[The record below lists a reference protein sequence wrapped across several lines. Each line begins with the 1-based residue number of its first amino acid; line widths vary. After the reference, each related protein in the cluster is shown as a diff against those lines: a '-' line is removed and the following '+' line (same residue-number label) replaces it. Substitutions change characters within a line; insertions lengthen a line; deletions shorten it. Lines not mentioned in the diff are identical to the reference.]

1 MTPTEHFHPEIETMS
16 AGDMRALQARRWQE
30 QRAYLAAHSG
40 FYRTKLGQ
48 ALDRDLDLDA
58 LQDLPLTD
66 KEELRASQE
75 AAYPYG
81 DYLTCPETK
90 VVRLHR
96 TSGTTGRSLIL
107 ANSRADARII
117 AGQGARGMW
126 ASGLRP
132 GDRVVHCLNYQMWTG
147 GVTDHLT
154 LEETGATVL
163 PFGVGNTKRLI
174 EVIRELGINVISS
187 TPSYPALLKKVLRE
201 EFDLAPRDL
210 GLRLALFG
218 GEAGLDNPD
227 FRRAME
233 DEWGFGVR
241 NANFGLSEVMST
253 MGAQCEHGTDLHF
266 LSDDVVFVELLDPG
280 TGHRLPIREGT
291 TGELVCTH
299 LKKECQPLVRYRTR
313 DVLTVTGTGRCA
325 CGRTSMRFRV
335 SGRTDD
341 MFNVRGIN
349 IFPSAIQKVLAA
361 ATELTTGHF
370 RIRLQGPGPY
380 DRVQIRAE
388 AAAGLAEAGWAT
400 AARQLEARIRDVTG
414 ASAEIEIIPFE
425 ALPRTDGKTSLIE
438 RIPA

>member
-1 MTPTEHFHPEIETMS
+1 MTTTDLFHPDIETMS
-16 AGDMRALQARRWQE
+16 ARDMRELQERKWAR
-30 QRAYLAAHSG
+30 QRAYLAAKSA
-40 FYRTKLGQ
+40 FYREKFGD
-48 ALDRDLDLDA
+48 ALDREFGLDA
-58 LQDLPLTD
+58 LESLPLTD
-66 KEELRASQE
+66 KEELRVSQE
-75 AAYPYG
+75 KSYPYG
-81 DYLTCPETK
+81 TYLACPENK
-90 VVRLHR
+90 VIRIHR
-96 TSGTTGRSLIL
+96 TSGTTGRALIL

-117 AGQGARGMW
+117 AQQGARGMW

-187 TPSYPALLKKVLRE
+187 TPSYPALLKKVMRE
-201 EFDLAPRDL
+201 EFGLVPRDL

-218 GEAGLDNPD
+218 GEAGLDNMD
-227 FRRAME
+227 FRKAME

-266 LSDDVVFVELLDPG
+266 LSDDVIFLELLDLK
-280 TGHRLPIREGT
+280 TGRRLKLEEGV

-299 LKKECQPLVRYRTR
+299 LEKECQPLVRYRTR
-313 DVLTVTGTGRCA
+313 DVLTVTGVGRCS

-349 IFPSAIQKVLAA
+349 VFPSAIQKVLVG
-361 ATELTTGHF
+361 TPQITSGHF
-370 RIRLQGPGPY
+370 RILLEGPGPY
-380 DRVQIRAE
+380 DRVKIRAE
-388 AAAGLAEAGWAT
+388 ASAALAAPQWQEAAS
-400 AARQLEARIRDVTG
+400 RLEARIRDVIG
-414 ASAEIEIIPFE
+414 ASAEIELIPFE
-425 ALPRTDGKTSLIE
+425 SLPRTDGKTSFIE
-438 RIPA
+438 RS

>member
-1 MTPTEHFHPEIETMS
+1 MTTQDHFHPEIETM
-16 AGDMRALQARRWQE
+16 APAEMRTLQERKWRN
-30 QRAYLAAHSG
+30 QRAYLAANSG
-40 FYRTKLGQ
+40 LYRRKIGD
-48 ALDRDLDLDA
+48 AIDRDFDLDH

-81 DYLTCPETK
+81 DYLTCPESK

-96 TSGTTGRSLIL
+96 TSGTTGRALIL

-117 AGQGARGMW
+117 AQQGARGMW

-163 PFGVGNTKRLI
+163 PFGVGSTKRLV
-174 EVIRELGINVISS
+174 EVIRDLGINVISS
-187 TPSYPALLKKVLRE
+187 TPSYPALLKKILRE
-201 EFDLAPRDL
+201 DFGLAPRDL

-218 GEAGLDNPD
+218 GEAGLDNME
-227 FRRAME
+227 FRKAME
-233 DEWGFGVR
+233 EEWGFGVR

-266 LSDDVVFVELLDPG
+266 VSDDVVFMELLDPA
-280 TGHRLPIREGT
+280 TGERLKLEEGVS
-291 TGELVCTH
+291 GELVCTH
-299 LKKECQPLVRYRTR
+299 LEKECQPLLRYRTR

-325 CGRTSMRFRV
+325 CGRTSLRFRV

-341 MFNVRGIN
+341 MFNVRGVN
-349 IFPSAIQKVLAA
+349 VFPSAIQKVLTTAPD
-361 ATELTTGHF
+361 LTSGHF
-370 RIRLQGPGPY
+370 RIMLDGPGPY
-380 DRVQIRAE
+380 DRVRIRAE
-388 AAAGLAEAGWAT
+388 AAGALEQPAWPD
-400 AARQLEARIRDVTG
+400 AARRLETRIRDVVG

-438 RIPA
+438 RS

>member
-1 MTPTEHFHPEIETMS
+1 MTTSDLFHPEIEIMS
-16 AGDMRALQARRWQE
+16 ARDMRGLQERKWAR
-30 QRAYLAAHSG
+30 QRAYLAANSA
-40 FYRTKLGQ
+40 FYREKFGN
-48 ALDRDLDLDA
+48 ALDREFELDA

-66 KEELRASQE
+66 KEELRVSQE
-75 AAYPYG
+75 KSYPFG
-81 DYLTCPETK
+81 GYLACPEDK
-90 VVRLHR
+90 VIRIHR
-96 TSGTTGRSLIL
+96 TSGTTGRALIL

-117 AGQGARGMW
+117 AQQGARGMW

-187 TPSYPALLKKVLRE
+187 TPSYPALLKKVMRE
-201 EFDLAPRDL
+201 ELGLVPRDL

-218 GEAGLDNPD
+218 GEAGLDNME
-227 FRRAME
+227 FRKAME

-253 MGAQCEHGTDLHF
+253 MGSQCEHGTDLHF
-266 LSDDVVFVELLDPG
+266 LSDDVIFLELLDLT
-280 TGHRLPIREGT
+280 TGRRLKLEEGVS
-291 TGELVCTH
+291 GELVCTH
-299 LKKECQPLVRYRTR
+299 LEKECQPLVRYRTR
-313 DVLTVTGTGRCA
+313 DVLTVTDVGRCS

-349 IFPSAIQKVLAA
+349 VFPSAIQKVLAGA
-361 ATELTTGHF
+361 SELTSGHF
-370 RIRLQGPGPY
+370 RILLEGPGPY
-380 DRVQIRAE
+380 DRVKIRAE
-388 AAAGLAEAGWAT
+388 ASAALAAPQWQD
-400 AARQLEARIRDVTG
+400 AARRLEARIRDVIG
-414 ASAEIEIIPFE
+414 ASAEIELIAFE
-425 ALPRTDGKTSLIE
+425 SLPRTDGKTSFIE
-438 RIPA
+438 RS